1 MNSGATRAQQTM
13 RNAILMKAVV
23 CAQPGE
29 IGVQEWPVPE
39 ASEGIAIIKVQRVG
53 LCGTDF
59 HIYGGKHPY
68 LEYPRIMGHELS
80 GQVAS
85 APADSE
91 FQKGDPVI
99 VNPYLPCQKCIAC
112 RHGKPNCCVDIT
124 VLGVHD
130 HGGMCEYLAVPELAL
145 YPAGNLTPDQ
155 GAMVEF
161 LSVGAH
167 SVQRGNVSK
176 GHRVLVVGIGPIGL
190 GTALI
195 SRLEGADVTVM
206 DANAS
211 RVEKAREEFGF
222 DKAVSLSENLRQ
234 KLAAFTDN
242 EFFDVVIDAT
252 GNAKAMEAGFDY
264 VAHGGTYVLVSVV
277 KDRITFSD
285 PEFHKREMSLVG
297 SRNATREDFEYVIA
311 RIESG
316 DLPTDKLHTHS
327 CSLAELPEQLPKWSV
342 NPDDVIKAIAEI

>member
-1 MNSGATRAQQTM
+1 MNSAAGGARENR

-59 HIYGGKHPY
+59 HIYDGKHPY

-80 GQVAS
+80 GEVAS
-85 APADSE
+85 TPAGSR
-91 FQKGDPVI
+91 FNAGDRVI
-99 VNPYLPCQKCIAC
+99 VNPYLPCQKCVAC
-112 RHGKPNCCVDIT
+112 RQGKPNCCVEIS

-130 HGGMCEYLAVPELAL
+130 HGGMCEYLAVPEPAL

-167 SVQRGNVSK
+167 SVRRGNISS
-176 GHRVLVVGIGPIGL
+176 GDRVLVVGIGPIGL

-206 DANAS
+206 DANSS
-211 RVEKAREEFGF
+211 RVEKAREKFGF
-222 DKAVSLSENLRQ
+222 DKAVSLSANIRQ
-234 KLAAFTDN
+234 ELAAFTDN

-252 GNAKAMEAGFDY
+252 GNAKAVEAGFDY

-277 KDRITFSD
+277 KDTISFSD

-297 SRNATREDFEYVIA
+297 SRNATREDFECVIA

-316 DLPTDKLHTHS
+316 DLPTEKLHTHS
-327 CSLAELPEQLPKWSV
+327 CGLAELPEQLPKWSA